1 VSMQITTALH
11 GGIAA
16 AIAALVVAACDA
28 HPTAQN
34 ASPTPKGRTRLR
46 KALVAG
52 IATLLLVGCSDLP
65 TGSDEPLAP
74 DGPQLLINGVDDF
87 DRTAVAAIMV
97 YQPDHPTSPGWR
109 SFCSGT
115 LIHKRVLLTAGHCV
129 QGIERQLNAGVF
141 HAAWISFQHDPLAH
155 FNADPAVADPA
166 SGGWYAIESLHD
178 NPDNPDF
185 SDFPALLEIHP
196 DFHDSGAIILR
207 DRVKGIQPMKIP
219 SRPGEVE
226 NLLGRAGC
234 VEGADC
240 GLVGVGYGL
249 TEFPLVEIPPL
260 QVRRS
265 APLLYKGIDA
275 LWVRNLQAPPGSA
288 FGALC
293 FGDSGG
299 PVVLLKDNGRDRII
313 TAMVSPPEDPFAFP
327 CTNAHLSY
335 RVDTETHLDFI
346 REVILQSLR
355 GGPN

>member
-1 VSMQITTALH
+1 MFPHPKPAHRSL
-11 GGIAA
+11 AA
-16 AIAALVVAACDA
+16 AIALGLLATACAEGGPLV
-28 HPTAQN
+28 
-34 ASPTPKGRTRLR
+34 
-46 KALVAG
+46 
-52 IATLLLVGCSDLP
+52 
-65 TGSDEPLAP
+65 P
-74 DGPQLLINGVDDF
+74 DGPPAEVEPLHLINGSDDF

-97 YQPDHPTSPGWR
+97 YQPDHPGKPGWR

-166 SGGWYAIESLHD
+166 SGGWYQIRSLHD
-178 NPDNPDF
+178 NPDNPDY
-185 SDFPALLEIHP
+185 SDFPTLLEIHP

-226 NLLGRAGC
+226 KLLARAGC
-234 VEGADC
+234 VLGADC

-249 TEFPLVEIPPL
+249 MEFPPPFMPL
-260 QVRRS
+260 QTRQS
-265 APLLYKGIDA
+265 APLLYKGIDS
-275 LWVRNLQAPPGSA
+275 LWVINLQGPPGSE

-313 TAMVSPPEDPFAFP
+313 TAMVSPPEDPFAPP

-335 RVDTETHLDFI
+335 RVDTETHLNFI